1 MRLWKR
7 NCRYLGII
15 FILVLLGNLSLA
27 KELDVSYPDKVNI
40 GEEFEAEIKLIDF
53 AEGNY
58 DLKIDILG
66 SGNRIGQIYNEK
78 LQSTYYFVED
88 IFENNEAKI
97 KLKID
102 KEFEGEADII
112 IKIRD
117 SSGTSISFGDYKIEV
132 VPSESIENK
141 LPETNQKET
150 TIKDNEEDMEKNNS
164 MPKEEVVNKEE
175 ILPLNNKE
183 VIDLSPQ
190 NIKNDS
196 GKEIIFESK
205 NNKIKEY
212 AIYGFAIFCVLII
225 ILILIEKQ
233 NK

>member
-78 LQSTYYFVED
+78 WQSTYYFMED
-88 IFENNEAKI
+88 VFEDNEVKI

-102 KEFEGEADII
+102 KEFEGDANII
-112 IKIRD
+112 IKVRD

-132 VPSESIENK
+132 VATELKED
-141 LPETNQKET
+141 EQKET
-150 TIKDNEEDMEKNNS
+150 NNNE
-164 MPKEEVVNKEE
+164 PKEEIVKEDNVSKSE
-175 ILPLNNKE
+175 VISEQKVALLSNNE

-196 GKEIIFESK
+196 GNEIIFKSK
-205 NNKIKEY
+205 NDNVKEY

-225 ILILIEKQ
+225 ILMLIEKQ

>member
-1 MRLWKR
+1 MRLRKR

-15 FILVLLGNLSLA
+15 FILVLLGNFSLA
-27 KELDVSYPDKVNI
+27 KELDVNYPDKVNL

-53 AEGNY
+53 PEGNY
-58 DLKIDILG
+58 DLKFDILG
-66 SGNRIGQIYNEK
+66 SGNRIGQIYDEK
-78 LQSTYYFVED
+78 WQSTYYFVED

-117 SSGTSISFGDYKIEV
+117 SSGTSISFGDYEIEV
-132 VPSESIENK
+132 VPSETIENK
-141 LPETNQKET
+141 LPKTNQKET

-164 MPKEEVVNKEE
+164 MPKGEVISEQKVAR
-175 ILPLNNKE
+175 LNNNE
-183 VIDLSPQ
+183 VIDVSPQ

-196 GKEIIFESK
+196 GNEIIFKSK
-205 NNKIKEY
+205 NDNVKEY

-225 ILILIEKQ
+225 ILMLIEKQ

>member
-78 LQSTYYFVED
+78 WQSTYYFVED

>member
-1 MRLWKR
+1 MCLWKR

-15 FILVLLGNLSLA
+15 FILVLLGNFSLA
-27 KELDVSYPDKVNI
+27 KELDVNYPDKVNI

-58 DLKIDILG
+58 DLKFDILG
-66 SGNRIGQIYNEK
+66 SGNRIGQIYDEK
-78 LQSTYYFVED
+78 WQSTYYFMED
-88 IFENNEAKI
+88 VFEDNEVKI

-102 KEFEGEADII
+102 KEFEGDANII
-112 IKIRD
+112 IKVRD
-117 SSGTSISFGDYKIEV
+117 SSGTSISFGDYEIEV
-132 VPSESIENK
+132 VATELKED
-141 LPETNQKET
+141 EQKET
-150 TIKDNEEDMEKNNS
+150 NNNE
-164 MPKEEVVNKEE
+164 PKEESVKEE
-175 ILPLNNKE
+175 SVKEDNVSKSEVISEQKVALLSNNE

-196 GKEIIFESK
+196 GNEIIFKSK
-205 NNKIKEY
+205 NDNVKEY

-225 ILILIEKQ
+225 ILMLIEKQ